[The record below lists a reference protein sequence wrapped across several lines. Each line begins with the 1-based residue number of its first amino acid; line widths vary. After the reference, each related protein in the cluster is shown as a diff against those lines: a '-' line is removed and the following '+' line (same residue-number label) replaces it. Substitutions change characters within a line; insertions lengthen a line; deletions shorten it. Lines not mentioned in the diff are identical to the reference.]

1 MSLHS
6 MEIEKTN
13 YKKKI
18 YGHIVISALEK
29 QSSKEGQE
37 GKSVAEKASL
47 RRFVSNNLKNVR

>member
-6 MEIEKTN
+6 MESEKTN
-13 YKKKI
+13 YRKKI

-29 QSSKEGQE
+29 QSSKEGPE

-47 RRFVSNNLKNVR
+47 RRCE